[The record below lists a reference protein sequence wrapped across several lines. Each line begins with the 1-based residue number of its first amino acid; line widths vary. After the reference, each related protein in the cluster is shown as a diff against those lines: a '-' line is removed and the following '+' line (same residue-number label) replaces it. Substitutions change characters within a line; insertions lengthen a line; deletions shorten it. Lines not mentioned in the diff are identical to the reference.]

1 MTTSAK
7 LISTFPQ
14 EPVPKLR
21 KAMIRLIMVPP
32 EARMLNSRTRKSR
45 VGLNN
50 EWKISRSFRFIWI
63 EITS

>member
-21 KAMIRLIMVPP
+21 KAMIRLITVPP
-32 EARMLNSRTRKSR
+32 KARMLNSRTRKSR
-45 VGLNN
+45 VGLNK
-50 EWKISRSFRFIWI
+50 E
-63 EITS
+63 